1 MGAKNFLEQKFPLKG
16 KYVIMLAPA
25 FVVDFSYP
33 QIIFGLRKLG
43 FNKVVE
49 VTYGAKMVNRE
60 YHKILSSSKDF
71 FISTTCPGI
80 VEMIKNSIPKYK
92 NNLILVDS
100 PMIAMAKVCKKIYPT
115 HKLVFLSPCDFKKLE
130 AKNSS
135 YVDYVLDFKELKK
148 LFLYNNIHLSDFN
161 GKIATF
167 DKFYNDFT
175 KIYPLSGGLS
185 KTAKIKN
192 ILKKSEY
199 SCIDGVS
206 SVSSFLKSPPKNIRF
221 LDCTF
226 CKGGCIG
233 GPKINS
239 SAPLLIK
246 KRRVL
251 KYLNVAKKECMP
263 EHHKGVIYQSKG
275 IKFNRKSF

>member
-1 MGAKNFLEQKFPLKG
+1 
-16 KYVIMLAPA
+16 MLAPA

-43 FNKVVE
+43 FDKVVE
-49 VTYGAKMVNRE
+49 VTYGAKLVNRE
-60 YHKILSSSKDF
+60 YHKILSSSKEF

-80 VEMIKNSIPKYK
+80 VGLVKNSFPEYK
-92 NNLILVDS
+92 DNLILVDS
-100 PMIAMAKVCKKIYPT
+100 PMVAMAKVCKKTYPH
-115 HKLVFLSPCDFKKLE
+115 HKVVFLSPCDLKKVE
-130 AKNSS
+130 AKNSK
-135 YVDYVLDFKELKK
+135 YIDYVIDFKELKK
-148 LFLYNNIHLSDFN
+148 LFLDNDIHLSDFN
-161 GKIATF
+161 GMVATF

-185 KTAKIKN
+185 KTARVRK

-239 SAPLLIK
+239 SASIPAK
-246 KRRVL
+246 KKKVL
-251 KYLNVAKKECMP
+251 KYFEVAKRERMP
-263 EHHKGVIYQSKG
+263 ENHEGVVHKSKG
-275 IKFNRKSF
+275 LRFTKKSF